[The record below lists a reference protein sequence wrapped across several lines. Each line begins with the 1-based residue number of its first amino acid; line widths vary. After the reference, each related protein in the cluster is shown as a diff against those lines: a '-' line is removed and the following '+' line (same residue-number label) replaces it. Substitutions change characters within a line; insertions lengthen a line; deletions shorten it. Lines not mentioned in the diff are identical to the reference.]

1 MCRRAAFSNA
11 KRGSLRA
18 IFCDESVRVRKR
30 VQGSQKGSGMYTAL
44 YRSERPEVFDEILGQ
59 EHIVRILKH
68 QIASGE
74 VSHAYLFCGTRGT
87 GKTTTARILA
97 KGVCTRTRRG
107 DLAVHARTAVPSVR
121 AHSWT

>member
-1 MCRRAAFSNA
+1 
-11 KRGSLRA
+11 
-18 IFCDESVRVRKR
+18 
-30 VQGSQKGSGMYTAL
+30 MYTAL

-68 QIASGE
+68 QIESGE

-97 KGVCTRTRRG
+97 KGVNCLNEDPKKRPCGVCENCKAIKDGTYFEYRDEFLG
-107 DLAVHARTAVPSVR
+107 NYYSGKKP
-121 AHSWT
+121 